1 MDDMI
6 GTMLDIDDSVK
17 KIMEWIAENGGFEK
31 NALYITADHDH
42 YVTLLDDFPK
52 TLANLVIEG
61 KSHEITPQSKSNV
74 NPWSATINAGRHEDD
89 TQTQTEHIND
99 FSTWSDEDIATV
111 SHFWGPRGSG
121 GNGRGSHST
130 RPVPLFHAGD
140 DGCLEALKGRGF
152 HVLGRD
158 VEGAAGKVDQMH
170 LSACMQTNMLV
181 L

>member
-99 FSTWSDEDIATV
+99 FSQ
-111 SHFWGPRGSG
+111 GY
-121 GNGRGSHST
+121 
-130 RPVPLFHAGD
+130 
-140 DGCLEALKGRGF
+140 
-152 HVLGRD
+152 
-158 VEGAAGKVDQMH
+158 
-170 LSACMQTNMLV
+170 LSKF
-181 L
+181 